1 MLDKNTYDVY
11 TLYIKNSKVAAMLK
25 EAVFTMKLESD
36 LRDEFM
42 AAAEESH
49 RPASQLVR
57 DFMRNFVQQQ
67 RQLREHDAWFRDQ
80 VQASIDDKSPSIS
93 HEQVMS
99 EMKSRIE
106 ARLNKEGNL

>member
-1 MLDKNTYDVY
+1 
-11 TLYIKNSKVAAMLK
+11 MLK
-25 EAVFTMKLESD
+25 QAVFTMKLEPN

-42 AAAEESH
+42 AAAEETH

-67 RQLREHDAWFRDQ
+67 HQLREHDAWFRDQ
-80 VQASIDDKSPSIS
+80 VQTSIDDKSQSIS
-93 HEQVMS
+93 HEEVMT

-106 ARLNKEGNL
+106 ARLKKEGKL